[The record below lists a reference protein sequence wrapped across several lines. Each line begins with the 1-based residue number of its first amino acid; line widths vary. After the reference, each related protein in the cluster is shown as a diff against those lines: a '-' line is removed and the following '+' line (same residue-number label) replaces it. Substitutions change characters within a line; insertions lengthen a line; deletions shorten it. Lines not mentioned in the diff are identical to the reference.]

1 VHWTRRL
8 ASQWGIGLE
17 TARKTLD
24 KTTQVAVRNFTEFMG
39 GRRLKPIHYQ
49 LKYRRLRCEMFV
61 DVYIAKCKSLRG
73 NRVATMYCTPFHW
86 IRFDPTPERRDADK
100 TLDSLFQTVGIPSA
114 LIPDN
119 AEELTAGEF
128 KKKAARASCPIYP
141 IEPHT
146 SNANLCEDG
155 IRETLRGFR
164 RMMSATNTPGVL
176 WDDGLQYY
184 SAVRCHTVN
193 TIHET
198 QGEAPRPS

>member
-1 VHWTRRL
+1 
-8 ASQWGIGLE
+8 
-17 TARKTLD
+17 
-24 KTTQVAVRNFTEFMG
+24 M
-39 GRRLKPIHYQ
+39 Y
-49 LKYRRLRCEMFV
+49 V

-73 NRVATMYCTPFHW
+73 NKVATVHCTPFHL
-86 IRFDPTPERRDADK
+86 IRLDPTPERRDAHK
-100 TLDSLFQTVGIPSA
+100 TLDSLFQTVGIPST

-128 KKKAARASCPIYP
+128 KRKAARASCPICP

-193 TIHET
+193 STHET
-198 QGEAPRPS
+198 QGASAPDHNYREPIRHIMVGRVWLVHLCLVHEP